1 MLEIQMSQG
10 GNTIRSIQYHVALA
24 AILKRGDDWWI
35 AQYSTLLDTGDERT
49 SALVVMTFM
58 FQQIVQK
65 QYFEVRDRIKR
76 FVHGQGLPDVNL

>member
-1 MLEIQMSQG
+1 MRGEIPYNVVPIVEFQSRIIRGNYLDGSMLEIQMSQG

-58 FQQIVQK
+58 FQ
-65 QYFEVRDRIKR
+65 
-76 FVHGQGLPDVNL
+76 